1 MVSKGI
7 PNSGLG
13 IISLPSLAKVP
24 PGDIF
29 FLFLFQRDL
38 RHFSLK
44 KKSGCFEGAVSRAD
58 AAHGLPG
65 PSATHIGISYILYY
79 TYAIIYI

>member
-13 IISLPSLAKVP
+13 IISCPVWRR
-24 PGDIF
+24 
-29 FLFLFQRDL
+29 FLHRTSFFLFQRDL

-79 TYAIIYI
+79 TYTIIYI